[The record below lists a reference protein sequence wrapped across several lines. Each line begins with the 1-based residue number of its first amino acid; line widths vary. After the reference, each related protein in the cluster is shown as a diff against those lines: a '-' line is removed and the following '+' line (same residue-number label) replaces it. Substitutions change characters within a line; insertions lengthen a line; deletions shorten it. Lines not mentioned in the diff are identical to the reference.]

1 MKGHGVYDKGEYR
14 PREEVEKWLAKDP
27 IKTFEKRL
35 IDEKIMNENK
45 IQEIGK
51 SVQQEIEDSVKFATE
66 GAALPFEDIL
76 NYVYA
81 GDD

>member
-1 MKGHGVYDKGEYR
+1 M
-14 PREEVEKWLAKDP
+14 EKWLAKDP

-35 IDEKIMNENK
+35 IDEKVLTENK
-45 IQEIGK
+45 ILEIK
-51 SVQQEIEDSVKFATE
+51 QSVQKEFEDAVKFATE
-66 GAALPFEDIL
+66 GTALPFDEIL